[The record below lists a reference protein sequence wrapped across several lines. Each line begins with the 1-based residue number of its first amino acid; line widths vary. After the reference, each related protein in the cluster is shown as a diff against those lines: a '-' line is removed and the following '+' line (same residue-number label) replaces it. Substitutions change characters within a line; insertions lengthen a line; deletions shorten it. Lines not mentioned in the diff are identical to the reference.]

1 MFILHAST
9 PMLDPKPVADRSATG
24 NSMNILHVDSSILGP
39 QSASRALS
47 AAVVARLRAI
57 APGAKVR
64 YRDLAADPLPHLD
77 GAALAKSDP
86 AHAARDECVLAEFEA
101 ADTVV
106 LGVPM
111 YNFTIPGQLKAW
123 IDRVAVAGRTFR
135 YTEHGPEGLAG
146 DKRVIAAASYG
157 GAHPAGGA
165 SNFVEPYLRFL
176 FGFLGIDEVEFVT
189 AEGLAVS
196 PQQREQALA
205 DAHARIATLET
216 ELARAA

>member
-1 MFILHAST
+1 
-9 PMLDPKPVADRSATG
+9 
-24 NSMNILHVDSSILGP
+24 MNILHVDSSILGR

-47 AAVVARLRAI
+47 AAVVARLRQA
-57 APGAKVR
+57 APGARVR

-86 AHAARDECVLAEFEA
+86 GLVARDESVLSEFEA
-101 ADTVV
+101 ADIVV

-123 IDRVAVAGRTFR
+123 IDRVAVAGRTFH
-135 YTEHGPEGLAG
+135 YTERGPEGLAG
-146 DKRVIAAASYG
+146 GKRVIAAASYG
-157 GAHPAGGA
+157 GTHPAGAA

-176 FGFLGIDEVEFVT
+176 FGFLGIDQIEFVT
-189 AEGLAVS
+189 AEGLALS
-196 PQQREQALA
+196 PQQRERSLAVALA
-205 DAHARIATLET
+205 RVASLET